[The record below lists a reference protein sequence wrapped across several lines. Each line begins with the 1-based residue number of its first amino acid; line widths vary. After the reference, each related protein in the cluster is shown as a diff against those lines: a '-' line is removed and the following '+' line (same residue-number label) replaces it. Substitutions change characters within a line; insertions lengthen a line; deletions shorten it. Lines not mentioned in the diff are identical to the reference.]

1 LDDYSESIPAFIC
14 IITMP
19 FAYSISDGIAFG
31 LVSYTLIN
39 LFSGKLNK
47 ITIGMGI
54 LALLFIVKYFI

>member
-1 LDDYSESIPAFIC
+1 
-14 IITMP
+14 
-19 FAYSISDGIAFG
+19 

-54 LALLFIVKYFI
+54 LALLFIVKYFIR